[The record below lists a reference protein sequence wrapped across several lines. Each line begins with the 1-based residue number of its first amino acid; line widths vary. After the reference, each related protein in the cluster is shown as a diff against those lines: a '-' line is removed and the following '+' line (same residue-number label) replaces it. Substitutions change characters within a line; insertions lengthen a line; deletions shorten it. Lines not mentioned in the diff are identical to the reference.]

1 MNQQSPARVLPEH
14 SLPSQPS
21 QPSQHI
27 ASENEGL
34 LSTKIRFEL
43 PAFSLYASGQIGR
56 EGTERFI
63 DQQFFKSYGAQ
74 YSEYMPWLISMRR
87 QGQLSACAGV
97 AIAADKNP
105 LFLERYLPSSIES
118 LVSKNCGM
126 PITRGQIAE
135 VGSLAGSSFGGGHVG
150 SSRLLYIVLASVL
163 EEIGI
168 EWMVFT
174 ATRPLLISLQ
184 RLGLKHCMLGDA
196 DESFLDDAE
205 RSRWGSYYEHQP
217 RVVAAPLS
225 SANESIRER
234 TQFAAIREHYASTIA
249 DMARHLTP
257 PALNGSSLAP

>member
-1 MNQQSPARVLPEH
+1 MNQQSPARGLPEH
-14 SLPSQPS
+14 SHPSQPVAS
-21 QPSQHI
+21 
-27 ASENEGL
+27 ASEGL
-34 LSTKIRFEL
+34 PSPKISFEL
-43 PAFSLYASGQIGR
+43 PAFSLFASGQIGR
-56 EGTERFI
+56 EETERFI

-74 YSEYMPWLISMRR
+74 HSEYMPWLISMRQ

-97 AIAADKNP
+97 AFAVDKNP
-105 LFLERYLPSSIES
+105 LFLERYLPSSIETFLS
-118 LVSKNCGM
+118 ESCGLS
-126 PITRGQIAE
+126 INRGQIVE
-135 VGSLAGSSFGGGHVG
+135 VGNLAGSSFGGEHIG

-174 ATRPLLISLQ
+174 ATRPLLIRLQ
-184 RLGLKHCMLGDA
+184 RLGLKHCVLGDA

-225 SANESIRER
+225 SPNESIRER

-249 DMARHLTP
+249 DMASYLMLS
-257 PALNGSSLAP
+257 ALNGSSSAP

>member
-1 MNQQSPARVLPEH
+1 MDAFMNQQSPARGLPEH
-14 SLPSQPS
+14 SHPSQPVAS
-21 QPSQHI
+21 
-27 ASENEGL
+27 ASEGL
-34 LSTKIRFEL
+34 PSPKISFEL
-43 PAFSLYASGQIGR
+43 PAFSLFASGQIGR
-56 EGTERFI
+56 EETERFI

-74 YSEYMPWLISMRR
+74 HSEYMPWLISMRQ

-97 AIAADKNP
+97 AFAVDKNP

-135 VGSLAGSSFGGGHVG
+135 VGNLAGSSFGGEHIG

-174 ATRPLLISLQ
+174 ATRPLLVSLQ

-205 RSRWGSYYEHQP
+205 RSHWGSYYEHQP

>member
-21 QPSQHI
+21 QPSQPI

-74 YSEYMPWLISMRR
+74 YSEYMPWLISMRQ

>member
-1 MNQQSPARVLPEH
+1 
-14 SLPSQPS
+14 
-21 QPSQHI
+21 
-27 ASENEGL
+27 
-34 LSTKIRFEL
+34 
-43 PAFSLYASGQIGR
+43 
-56 EGTERFI
+56 
-63 DQQFFKSYGAQ
+63 
-74 YSEYMPWLISMRR
+74 MRQ

-97 AIAADKNP
+97 AFAVDKNP
-105 LFLERYLPSSIES
+105 LFLERYLLSSIES

-135 VGSLAGSSFGGGHVG
+135 VGNLAGSTFGVGHVG

>member
-21 QPSQHI
+21 QPSQPI

-74 YSEYMPWLISMRR
+74 YSEYMPWLISMRQ

-150 SSRLLYIVLASVL
+150 SSRLLYIVLASIL

-249 DMARHLTP
+249 DMASYLTP
-257 PALNGSSLAP
+257 SALNGSSLAP

>member
-1 MNQQSPARVLPEH
+1 MNQQSPARGLPEH
-14 SLPSQPS
+14 SPPSQPVAS
-21 QPSQHI
+21 
-27 ASENEGL
+27 ASEGL
-34 LSTKIRFEL
+34 PSPKISFEL
-43 PAFSLYASGQIGR
+43 PAFSLFASGQIGR
-56 EGTERFI
+56 EETERFI

-74 YSEYMPWLISMRR
+74 HSEYMPWLISMSH
-87 QGQLSACAGV
+87 QGMLSACAGI

-105 LFLERYLPSSIES
+105 LFLERYLHSSIETLLS
-118 LVSKNCGM
+118 ESCGLS
-126 PITRGQIAE
+126 INRGQIAE
-135 VGSLAGSSFGGGHVG
+135 VGNLAGSSFGGEHIG

-174 ATRPLLISLQ
+174 ATRPLLVSLQ

-257 PALNGSSLAP
+257 SALNGSSLAP

>member
-14 SLPSQPS
+14 SLPSQP
-21 QPSQHI
+21 I

-74 YSEYMPWLISMRR
+74 YSEYMPWLISMRQ

-150 SSRLLYIVLASVL
+150 SSRLLYIVLASIL

-249 DMARHLTP
+249 DMASYLTP
-257 PALNGSSLAP
+257 SALNGSSLAP

>member
-1 MNQQSPARVLPEH
+1 MNQQSPARGLPEH
-14 SLPSQPS
+14 SHPSQPVAS
-21 QPSQHI
+21 
-27 ASENEGL
+27 ASEGL
-34 LSTKIRFEL
+34 PSPKISFEL
-43 PAFSLYASGQIGR
+43 PAFSLFASGQIGR
-56 EGTERFI
+56 EETERFI

-74 YSEYMPWLISMRR
+74 HSEYMPWLISMRQ
-87 QGQLSACAGV
+87 QGQLSACAGI

-105 LFLERYLPSSIES
+105 LFLERYLPSSIETLLS
-118 LVSKNCGM
+118 ESCGLS
-126 PITRGQIAE
+126 INRGQIAE
-135 VGSLAGSSFGGGHVG
+135 VGNLAGSSFGGEHIG

-174 ATRPLLISLQ
+174 ATRPLLVSLQ

-205 RSRWGSYYEHQP
+205 RSHWGSYYEHQP

-257 PALNGSSLAP
+257 SALNGSSLAP

>member
-1 MNQQSPARVLPEH
+1 MDAFMNQQSPARGLPEH
-14 SLPSQPS
+14 SYPSQP
-21 QPSQHI
+21 I

-74 YSEYMPWLISMRR
+74 YSEYMPWLISMRQ

-135 VGSLAGSSFGGGHVG
+135 VGSLAGSSFGGEHIG

-184 RLGLKHCMLGDA
+184 RLGLKHCLLGDA
-196 DESFLDDAE
+196 DESFLDDSE
-205 RSRWGSYYEHQP
+205 RSNWGSYYEHQP

-225 SANESIRER
+225 SASESIRER
-234 TQFAAIREHYASTIA
+234 TQFAAIREHYANTIA
-249 DMARHLTP
+249 DMASYLTLS
-257 PALNGSSLAP
+257 ALNASCSAP

>member
-1 MNQQSPARVLPEH
+1 MCYPNTRFPHSPH
-14 SLPSQPS
+14 SL
-21 QPSQHI
+21 I
-27 ASENEGL
+27 ASESEGL
-34 LSTKIRFEL
+34 PSPKIRFEL
-43 PAFSLYASGQIGR
+43 PAFSLFASGQIGR

-74 YSEYMPWLISMRR
+74 HSEYMPWLISMRQ

-97 AIAADKNP
+97 AFAVDKNP

-135 VGSLAGSSFGGGHVG
+135 VGNLAGSTFGGGHVG